1 VGSRKFN
8 VDVEGVRKLTDYDIF
23 AQAGGA
29 MRPVKETIPVS
40 VSDGQLNLLFSKGT
54 ADNPKVSAM
63 EVLPATANRAPVL
76 AAIGSK
82 SVLEGQT
89 LSFTATATD
98 PDIPAQALTYSL
110 LNAPTGA
117 AINAATGQFTW
128 TPTATQGPASYAFTV
143 KVTDNGFPILAD
155 QETITVTVR
164 EPTTVL
170 RVNAGGAGYTMLDS
184 RVFRADAYYN
194 KGEVTQVSGDV
205 LNTSDD
211 YLYRTA
217 REGLDPKRRRNNR
230 KSFNYDLPTGN
241 GTFDVTL
248 YFAEIYWG
256 KLAAGGAGSRK
267 FHVNIEGTRRLT
279 DYDIFARTGGA
290 MRPVKETFRVRVADG
305 VLTLNFL
312 EGSRDIPIVSAIEV
326 VSSPATTARVA
337 AAEGGSADDE
347 PFRAQAMPVPVR
359 DQLSVVVNIAAS
371 RVKPTALTD
380 AAGRKYRLPAP
391 RVAAEN
397 RLVIDVS
404 GLKAG
409 MYLLHLESDKG
420 RRVLK
425 FVKE

>member
-1 VGSRKFN
+1 
-8 VDVEGVRKLTDYDIF
+8 
-23 AQAGGA
+23 
-29 MRPVKETIPVS
+29 
-40 VSDGQLNLLFSKGT
+40 
-54 ADNPKVSAM
+54 
-63 EVLPATANRAPVL
+63 
-76 AAIGSK
+76 
-82 SVLEGQT
+82 
-89 LSFTATATD
+89 
-98 PDIPAQALTYSL
+98 
-110 LNAPTGA
+110 
-117 AINAATGQFTW
+117 
-128 TPTATQGPASYAFTV
+128 
-143 KVTDNGFPILAD
+143 
-155 QETITVTVR
+155 
-164 EPTTVL
+164 
-170 RVNAGGAGYTMLDS
+170 MLDS

-217 REGLDPKRRRNNR
+217 REGLDPKRRRNRN
-230 KSFNYDLPTGN
+230 FNYDLPTGN

-256 KLAAGGAGSRK
+256 KVAAGGAGARK

-279 DYDIFARTGGA
+279 DYDIFARSGGA

-326 VSSPATTARVA
+326 VSAPATTARVA
-337 AAEGGSADDE
+337 AVEGGSADDE

-380 AAGRKYRLPAP
+380 AAGRTYRLPAP

-425 FVKE
+425 FAKQ